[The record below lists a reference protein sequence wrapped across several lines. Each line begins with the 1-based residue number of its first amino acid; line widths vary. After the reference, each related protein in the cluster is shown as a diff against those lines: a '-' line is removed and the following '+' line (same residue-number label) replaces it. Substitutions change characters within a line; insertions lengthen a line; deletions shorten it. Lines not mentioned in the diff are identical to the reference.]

1 MIETSGIRSLYRTYG
16 VGNFTVIK
24 GGKRIRQT
32 PSKHRCTTDKL
43 VLDDRLADDLQCM
56 SIYERV
62 SSVSDGVGFEFRS
75 PARSN
80 GTLHQVITIQ
90 LQP

>member
-1 MIETSGIRSLYRTYG
+1 M
-16 VGNFTVIK
+16 
-24 GGKRIRQT
+24 
-32 PSKHRCTTDKL
+32 L

-56 SIYERV
+56 SIYECI
-62 SSVSDGVGFEFRS
+62 SSVSDGIGFEFRS

>member
-1 MIETSGIRSLYRTYG
+1 M
-16 VGNFTVIK
+16 
-24 GGKRIRQT
+24 
-32 PSKHRCTTDKL
+32 TTLNIVVPRML

-56 SIYERV
+56 SIYERI
-62 SSVSDGVGFEFRS
+62 SSVSDGIGFKFRTS

>member
-1 MIETSGIRSLYRTYG
+1 M
-16 VGNFTVIK
+16 
-24 GGKRIRQT
+24 
-32 PSKHRCTTDKL
+32 L
-43 VLDDRLADDLQCM
+43 VLDDRLVDDLQCM
-56 SIYERV
+56 SIYERI
-62 SSVSDGVGFEFRS
+62 SSASDGMGRPGSIVGVEFRS